1 MKYIAKELPKSF
13 ALKTGKVKRGLS
25 RLSAT
30 RMPRQGQADAVWFGR
45 FHAGPVVIP
54 CALGRTGITR
64 DKREGDHATP
74 AGAFRLLS
82 GFFRVDRGARPPSLV
97 PMRPIRPCDGWCDDP
112 LSAVYNRWVRLPSA
126 ARHEKLW
133 RADGLYDLVLVIDF
147 NIRPRHK
154 FKGSAIFLHCAGP
167 GYAPTEGCVA
177 LRPADLR
184 RLLPRL
190 SRQVTLTIR

>member
-82 GFFRVDRGARPPSLV
+82 GFFRVDRGGAS
-97 PMRPIRPCDGWCDDP
+97 P
-112 LSAVYNRWVRLPSA
+112 LA
-126 ARHEKLW
+126 
-133 RADGLYDLVLVIDF
+133 RAD
-147 NIRPRHK
+147 
-154 FKGSAIFLHCAGP
+154 A
-167 GYAPTEGCVA
+167 
-177 LRPADLR
+177 ADQALR
-184 RLLPRL
+184 RLVRRSFKRGLQPLGPFAERGPA
-190 SRQVTLTIR
+190 RETLACGRSLRSGFCARFQHPAAP